1 MKFVINDDQTNE
13 SFEASAPV
21 GADVPSAASSSSSS
35 SGATEIIESDSAASL
50 LQLGGGGVANSD
62 SAACLNPN
70 DQARPDDDKTPTP
83 TSQQQ
88 QQHYLSPFHPRRLQT
103 DSESESSSE
112 SLGERV
118 KNNHSYRFSCP
129 ADGPNDVI
137 QDETI
142 ETIESAVQFS
152 CSSGAE
158 DNDSYSGSA
167 SISRSVTPPND
178 QPSSANFAGPHSC
191 TCQAGASFLQRVDEH
206 LESKNYAASQQTAAS
221 KATVTGPNVD
231 KHGNIRSLS
240 DIFGRTFVSG

>member
-1 MKFVINDDQTNE
+1 MKLVTNDDQTNE
-13 SFEASAPV
+13 SSSFDAAAPPAST
-21 GADVPSAASSSSSS
+21 ASN
-35 SGATEIIESDSAASL
+35 EIIESDSTASLQQLGAGGESAASL
-50 LQLGGGGVANSD
+50 NS
-62 SAACLNPN
+62 A
-70 DQARPDDDKTPTP
+70 DQSRPEDDKTPTP
-83 TSQQQ
+83 SD
-88 QQHYLSPFHPRRLQT
+88 YLTRSNFQPRRLQT

-112 SLGERV
+112 SLGDRV

-178 QPSSANFAGPHSC
+178 NPSSANFSGPHSC
-191 TCQAGASFLQRVDEH
+191 TCQAGGSLLQRVDEH
-206 LESKNYAASQQTAAS
+206 LEAKSYVAAQAGN
-221 KATVTGPNVD
+221 KAGGPNVD
-231 KHGNIRSLS
+231 KHGHIRSLS